1 MKLLLHFYGH
11 ESELFSLEMLMETTR
26 NNIMWTALVQDRR
39 AKSIASNMSET
50 ENENH
55 FLYLFFTFHVYPKP
69 SMEKKML
76 V

>member
-1 MKLLLHFYGH
+1 
-11 ESELFSLEMLMETTR
+11 METTR